1 NTLFMGYPFQSKR
14 DHTRDYFSAG
24 KPNPNPVHGFGDD
37 ALPMHGLY
45 RWHLPDPISFKENLR
60 VTFQTLGNDDIKLYE
75 RQDDISSVA
84 YWYQK
89 EPHEFFEKLLD
100 REERIPR

>member
-1 NTLFMGYPFQSKR
+1 
-14 DHTRDYFSAG
+14 
-24 KPNPNPVHGFGDD
+24 
-37 ALPMHGLY
+37 Y

>member
-1 NTLFMGYPFQSKR
+1 
-14 DHTRDYFSAG
+14 
-24 KPNPNPVHGFGDD
+24 
-37 ALPMHGLY
+37 LY

-89 EPHEFFEKLLD
+89 EPHESFEKLLD